1 VSGVNASGRGRVVV
15 LVVGALGQLAVWL
28 VLRPDLAGP
37 QWTDGSVLEI
47 WLVSEALAAVLIGL
61 LAPDRSTVART
72 ILLGWLL
79 QGLHLIVLGEHYD
92 NTLWGF
98 GVFIDVILAASAV
111 GLALLAR
118 RLTGR
123 DRRPVLS

>member
-1 VSGVNASGRGRVVV
+1 MLA
-15 LVVGALGQLAVWL
+15 VGALAQLAVWL

-37 QWTDGSVLEI
+37 QWTDGSALEI
-47 WLVSEALAAVLIGL
+47 WLASEALAAVLIGL
-61 LAPDRSTVART
+61 LAPDRSTVVRT

-79 QGLHLIVLGEHYD
+79 QALIWWSSASTTTTRCGASGVLE
-92 NTLWGF
+92 
-98 GVFIDVILAASAV
+98 VFLAASAV

-123 DRRPVLS
+123 DRRPVPS

>member
-1 VSGVNASGRGRVVV
+1 VDASGGGRLVV
-15 LVVGALGQLAVWL
+15 LAVGALAQLAVWL

-37 QWTDGSVLEI
+37 QWTDGSALEI
-47 WLVSEALAAVLIGL
+47 WLASEALAAVLIGL
-61 LAPDRSTVART
+61 LAPDRSTVGRT

-79 QGLHLIVLGEHYD
+79 QALHLIVLGEHYD
-92 NTLWGF
+92 DTLWGL
-98 GVFIDVILAASAV
+98 GVFFEVFLAAAAV

-123 DRRPVLS
+123 DRRPVPS

>member
-1 VSGVNASGRGRVVV
+1 VNASGGGRLVV
-15 LVVGALGQLAVWL
+15 LAVGALAQLAIWL

-61 LAPDRSTVART
+61 LVPDRSTVVRT

-79 QGLHLIVLGEHYD
+79 QALHLTVLGEHYD
-92 NTLWGF
+92 DTLWGL
-98 GVFIDVILAASAV
+98 GVFIDVFLAASAV
-111 GLALLAR
+111 GLAFLAR

-123 DRRPVLS
+123 DRRRVPS

>member
-1 VSGVNASGRGRVVV
+1 MLA
-15 LVVGALGQLAVWL
+15 VGALAQLAVWL

-61 LAPDRSTVART
+61 LAPDRSTVVRT

-79 QGLHLIVLGEHYD
+79 QALHLTVFGEHYD
-92 NTLWGF
+92 DTLWGL
-98 GVFIDVILAASAV
+98 GVFIDVFLAASAV
-111 GLALLAR
+111 GLAFLAC

-123 DRRPVLS
+123 DRRRVPS